1 MISTGWKLN
10 IELDNHCV
18 DTFVLDGQSNVV
30 VSVCSNNSTQK
41 CCDFSV
47 SGLITL
53 DNFYTEKTG
62 HIAIAEHPAAFS
74 DMSFF
79 YCVKNY
85 LSGSCSVGFSII
97 NDFYFSLKAPLFS
110 GGWISCKT
118 TLFDYS
124 LNLQVSKVR
133 LFKNSK
139 WNCKQLSKQL
149 QFHTINKTVRALRL

>member
-53 DNFYTEKTG
+53 DNFYTTPY
-62 HIAIAEHPAAFS
+62 I
-74 DMSFF
+74 
-79 YCVKNY
+79 
-85 LSGSCSVGFSII
+85 LSIS
-97 NDFYFSLKAPLFS
+97 
-110 GGWISCKT
+110 SCKEIENNKIWQEGLHAKKHT
-118 TLFDYS
+118 TNQLIY
-124 LNLQVSKVR
+124 LPE
-133 LFKNSK
+133 KNK
-139 WNCKQLSKQL
+139 
-149 QFHTINKTVRALRL
+149 LRKKME